1 MKRRISIGKKIGK
14 RITIMA
20 VTAALCLSG
29 CGVPETAQK
38 NNLLDSFL
46 AGEIGADGNGLFG
59 DKLFYISELQMDEEE
74 WDSYSIGDRLD
85 LDNDGADEQI
95 IYGPYGGMFLDASGD
110 TVKVFALGEGTASNL
125 SYSYCDNEYWVVHSD
140 TMHSGR
146 KYYRFDKYSGADNL
160 IENVILEMHY
170 SEENATEAPKYY
182 FNKAE
187 ISEAEYNALYQKYSG
202 KEISK

>member
-1 MKRRISIGKKIGK
+1 MKRKISRGRKIGK
-14 RITIMA
+14 RIIIMA
-20 VTAALCLSG
+20 VTTAICLFG
-29 CGVPETAQK
+29 CGESETIQ
-38 NNLLDSFL
+38 NDDLLDSFL

-59 DKLFYISELQMDEEE
+59 DKCFYISELQMDEEE
-74 WDSYSIGDRLD
+74 WDSYRIGDRLD

-95 IYGPYGGMFLDASGD
+95 IYGPYGGMFLDASED

-125 SYSYCDNEYWVVHSD
+125 SYSYCDNEYWFVHSD

-146 KYYRFDKYSGADNL
+146 KYYCFDKYFGADNL
-160 IENVILEMHY
+160 VESAILEMHY
-170 SEENATEAPKYY
+170 SEENATESPKYY